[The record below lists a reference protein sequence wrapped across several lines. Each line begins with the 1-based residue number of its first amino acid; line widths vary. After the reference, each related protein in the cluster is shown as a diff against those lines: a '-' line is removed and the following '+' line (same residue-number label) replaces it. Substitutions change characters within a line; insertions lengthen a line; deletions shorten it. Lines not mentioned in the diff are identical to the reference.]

1 MAEAG
6 TSVEPKRF
14 DWQRLLS
21 GTVIAAVAAAIV
33 NAVIYLIARG
43 LDTIPREV
51 LISGPAGDEPLG
63 LIPVIFASIFG
74 VLGAGVVFALCAKF
88 SSRPVR
94 LFQIISVVV
103 LVLSF
108 ISPFTISGAPA
119 KMILTL
125 ILMHIAVWAA
135 AVSWLPRGHRSPA

>member
-1 MAEAG
+1 MADAG
-6 TSVEPKRF
+6 TPIESRRF
-14 DWQRLLS
+14 DRQRLLL
-21 GTVIAAVAAAIV
+21 GTLVAAVAAAIV
-33 NAVIYLIARG
+33 NAVTFWIARG

-94 LFQIISVVV
+94 LFQIISVIV

-108 ISPFTISGAPA
+108 ISPFTISGVPA
-119 KMILTL
+119 KMIITL
-125 ILMHIAVWAA
+125 ILMHIVVWAA
-135 AVSWLPRGHRSPA
+135 VVSWLPRGHRYTA